1 MIEVNINNVIKEVE
15 QIVEKA
21 CSSDT
26 NVFGYGIWTHHIL
39 HVVRIGKNLAER
51 FNADPEIV
59 EIAALLHDY
68 AGIKD
73 HSLHKEHHM
82 HSAIEGGKILKDLNY
97 PEQKIEAVKHC
108 IKNHRGS
115 VPGKRGRPE
124 AECLASADAIAHI
137 EYLPSLFYLAYAKFD
152 MEIDDGANWIRKK
165 LTRTYKKIN
174 PEIRHLIDEKYNA
187 ALLMTDRVAN
197 TKKLV

>member
-1 MIEVNINNVIKEVE
+1 MIEVNSKNVIREVK

-21 CSSDT
+21 CSRDT

-39 HVVRIGKNLAER
+39 QVVKIGKKLAER
-51 FNADPEIV
+51 FGADSEIV

-73 HSLHKEHHM
+73 HSMHKEHHIQG
-82 HSAIEGGKILKDLNY
+82 AIEAGKILKDLNY

-108 IKNHRGS
+108 IENHRGS
-115 VPGKRGRPE
+115 IPGKRGTLE

-137 EYLPSLFYLAYAKFD
+137 ENVPSLFYLAYAKFD
-152 MEIDDGANWIRKK
+152 RGIEEGADWIRKK

-174 PEIRHLIDEKYNA
+174 PEFRHLVEEKYNSA
-187 ALLMTDRVAN
+187 MITV
-197 TKKLV
+197 TKK

>member
-1 MIEVNINNVIKEVE
+1 MREVNSNTVIKEVE

-21 CSSDT
+21 CSRDT
-26 NVFGYGIWTHHIL
+26 NVFGYNIWTHHITQ
-39 HVVRIGKNLAER
+39 VVKIGKKIAGR

-82 HSAIEGGKILKDLNY
+82 HGAIEGGKILKDLNY

-108 IKNHRGS
+108 IRNHRGS
-115 VPGKRGRPE
+115 VPGKRGTPE

-137 EYLPSLFYLAYAKFD
+137 EYVPSLFYLAYAKFD
-152 MEIDDGANWIRKK
+152 MNIDDGTDWIRKK
-165 LTRTYKKIN
+165 LNRTYKKIN
-174 PEIRHLIDEKYNA
+174 PELRYLIDEKYKSAIN
-187 ALLMTDRVAN
+187 LVA
-197 TKKLV
+197 KKEAQL

>member
-1 MIEVNINNVIKEVE
+1 MVTKEIEK
-15 QIVEKA
+15 IVEEACKA
-21 CSSDT
+21 ET

-39 HVVRIGKNLAER
+39 QVVKIGKKIAGQ

-73 HSLHKEHHM
+73 HSLHKEHHL
-82 HSAIEGGKILKDLNY
+82 HGAIEGGKILKKLNY

-115 VPGKRGRPE
+115 VPGKRGTPE

-137 EYLPSLFYLAYAKFD
+137 EYAPSLFFLAYAKFD
-152 MEIDDGANWIRKK
+152 MGIDDGSDWIRKK

-174 PEIRHLIDEKYNA
+174 PEIRHLVEEKYKSAIN
-187 ALLMTDRVAN
+187 TVA
-197 TKKLV
+197 KKEA